1 MRSVDGLTASYGE
14 ERVNG
19 ERECEGGEKVKVY
32 VSKK

>member
-1 MRSVDGLTASYGE
+1 MRSADGLAAVYGE

-19 ERECEGGEKVKVY
+19 EKEREGGEKVKVY